1 MYALGFLLEMT
12 TSLLLLPPLLLWAR
26 AVRRLPDARNWHRA
40 ARAARRRY
48 YYVLAL
54 LVLKLLPAALL
65 LGHGLAFGI
74 RPLRTLVLL
83 GVPLIMAARS
93 TLPALNRAIR
103 AVEPTPELR
112 LAVTA
117 PAVVLPARL
126 AAVSGGLLVVLNL
139 VVQETITL
147 WLAGLVF
154 ALVAL
159 VVVIDVNQR
168 HRRLTGQVGTIRWSP
183 WARLAAPLVLVVAA
197 AGCGAVGSTMSAFP
211 DRLSMNAHGHHGAS
225 TGPTRSVKDL
235 IGGPYTGPVRK
246 FTVVADETRIPL
258 ASGQLVDAWTF
269 GGTLPG
275 LPLRVRQGETIEL
288 KLVNRLEATPTTIH
302 WHGVDVP
309 NAMDGVAGVTQD
321 AVQPGGEFTYRF
333 RAEKPG
339 TYWYHSHQVANE
351 QVTRGLF
358 GALVIEPAAGPVAE
372 IDETLLVHNW
382 NDRLD
387 VRKAEPGRRVRL
399 RVVNANSG
407 TERLTF
413 AGAPFRV
420 AAVDGQDLNEP
431 GEIRDRS
438 ITLGGGG
445 RADLDFTMPAHPV
458 RIGGP
463 GTRSALV
470 LSPDGVSTVE
480 QPRHAPEL
488 DLNAYGK
495 PKTTPFGPDSAY
507 TKHFTVDLDQGMGF
521 HAGRLGLLWT
531 VDGRVFPDA
540 PMLMVREGDLVRMTF
555 RNKGMNDHPMHL
567 HGHHVLALS
576 RDGTPFTGS
585 PLWLDTVL
593 VRPGETWEVAFRADN
608 PGIWMDHC
616 HDLLHASNGMTLH
629 LGYEGVRTPFTV
641 GSATGNKPE

>member
-1 MYALGFLLEMT
+1 MYALGFLLEFMG
-12 TSLLLLPPLLLWAR
+12 SLLVLLPLLLWAR
-26 AVRRLPDARNWHRA
+26 AVRRLPDARNWQRT

-48 YYVLAL
+48 YYVLAVL
-54 LVLKLLPAALL
+54 ALKLLPAALL

-83 GVPLIMAARS
+83 GVPLALAARD
-93 TLPALNRAIR
+93 TLPLLNRAIR
-103 AVEPTPELR
+103 AAGPTPELR
-112 LAVTA
+112 LAAAA
-117 PAVVLPARL
+117 PRVVLPARL
-126 AAVSGGLLVVLNL
+126 AAVAGGLLAALNL

-147 WLAGLVF
+147 WLSGGVF

-159 VVVIDVNQR
+159 VVVVDVTQR
-168 HRRLTGQVGTIRWSP
+168 QRRLAGQARTVRWSP

-211 DRLSMNAHGHHGAS
+211 DRLSMNAHGHHGATS
-225 TGPTRSVKDL
+225 GPAVNVTDL
-235 IGGPYTGPVRK
+235 VGGPYSGPVRR
-246 FTVVADETRIPL
+246 FTLVADEARLPGR
-258 ASGQLVDAWTF
+258 AEEAWTF
-269 GGTLPG
+269 GGTVPG
-275 LPLRVRQGETIEL
+275 TPLRVRQGETVEL
-288 KLVNRLEATPTTIH
+288 KLVNRLERTPTTIH

-333 RAEKPG
+333 RADKPG

-358 GALVIEPAAGPVAE
+358 GSLVIDPTTGPAAEV
-372 IDETLLVHNW
+372 DETLMVHHLNAGV
-382 NDRLD
+382 DLR
-387 VRKAEPGRRVRL
+387 RTEPGRRVRL

-413 AGAPFRV
+413 TGAPFRL
-420 AAVDGQDLNEP
+420 AAVDGQDLHEP
-431 GEIRDRS
+431 AEVSERS
-438 ITLGGGG
+438 INLGGGG
-445 RADLDFTMPAHPV
+445 RADLEFTMPPHPV
-458 RIGGP
+458 RLGGP
-463 GTRSALV
+463 ATRTALV
-470 LSPDGVSTVE
+470 LSPDGVSTVD
-480 QPRHAPEL
+480 QPKSAPEL
-488 DLNAYGK
+488 DLTTYGK
-495 PKTTPFGPDSAY
+495 PRPTPFGPDSAY
-507 TKHFTVDLDQGMGF
+507 TKHFTVDLDQGVGF
-521 HAGRLGLLWT
+521 HAGGLGFLWT

-540 PMLMVREGDLVRMTF
+540 PMLMVRQGDLVRMTF
-555 RNKGMNDHPMHL
+555 RNKGINDHPMHL

-593 VRPGETWEVAFRADN
+593 VRPGQTWEVAFQADN

-616 HDLLHASNGMTLH
+616 HDLLHATNGMTLH